1 VTGADRGDQ
10 DRAKELR
17 FGEESLNNAYLRLIE
32 IGKALSVERN
42 LDHLLKHILREA
54 KSLATADAGTIYLN
68 SDKTSLKFSIVLND
82 TLSGS
87 QKSQGSVAMYLPDIS
102 LYNQNGLPNFN
113 NIASSAVHRDETIVV
128 DDAADIEEL
137 GFSRS
142 KTFSKLMDYPTISLL
157 TVPLKTISG
166 DSLGVLQLLNATDSE
181 GNFGPFSDEIIPL
194 IEALASQA
202 SVAMENRALLEE
214 KEVQKQQLERE
225 VDIRTEE
232 LQDALARL
240 SEAHTILKKMN
251 AIDAVTGIHNR
262 QYFDENLEKE
272 WRRAKRQGYE
282 ISMLLL
288 DVDHFKRVNDT
299 YGHLAGD
306 ECLAAIATKVNQLF
320 NRPSDVVA
328 RYGGEEFVVV
338 LPYISGDNALRL
350 AERLRKNIEKSTFS
364 ADGHDLQVT
373 VSIGVATA
381 LPNDELRPRDLI
393 DWSDSVLYAAKL
405 AGRNLVRQ
413 YD

>member
-1 VTGADRGDQ
+1 
-10 DRAKELR
+10 
-17 FGEESLNNAYLRLIE
+17 
-32 IGKALSVERN
+32 
-42 LDHLLKHILREA
+42 
-54 KSLATADAGTIYLN
+54 
-68 SDKTSLKFSIVLND
+68 
-82 TLSGS
+82 
-87 QKSQGSVAMYLPDIS
+87 MYLPDIS

-128 DDAADIEEL
+128 DDAAHIEEL
-137 GFSRS
+137 GFSGS

-214 KEVQKQQLERE
+214 KEVQKEQLERE

-240 SEAHTILKKMN
+240 SEANTSLKKMN
-251 AIDAVTGIHNR
+251 TIDAVTGIHNR

-288 DVDHFKRVNDT
+288 DIDHFKRVNDT

-413 YD
+413 YH

>member
-17 FGEESLNNAYLRLIE
+17 FGGEPLNNACLRLIE
-32 IGKALSVERN
+32 IGKALSVEQN

-87 QKSQGSVAMYLPDIS
+87 QKSQGSGAMYLPDIP
-102 LYNQNGLPNFN
+102 LYNENGLPNFN

-128 DDAADIEEL
+128 DDAAHIEEL
-137 GFSRS
+137 GFSGS

>member
-1 VTGADRGDQ
+1 MTGADRGNQ
-10 DRAKELR
+10 DRTKELR
-17 FGEESLNNAYLRLIE
+17 FGGEPLNNAYLTLIE

-42 LDHLLKHILREA
+42 LDRLLKHILREA
-54 KSLATADAGTIYLN
+54 KSLASADAATIYLN

-87 QKSQGSVAMYLPDIS
+87 QKSQGSGAMYFPDIS
-102 LYNQNGLPNFN
+102 LYNENGLPNFN

-128 DDAADIEEL
+128 DDAAHIEEL
-137 GFSRS
+137 GFSGS

-240 SEAHTILKKMN
+240 SEANTSLKKMN

-262 QYFDENLEKE
+262 RYFDENLEKE

-413 YD
+413 YH